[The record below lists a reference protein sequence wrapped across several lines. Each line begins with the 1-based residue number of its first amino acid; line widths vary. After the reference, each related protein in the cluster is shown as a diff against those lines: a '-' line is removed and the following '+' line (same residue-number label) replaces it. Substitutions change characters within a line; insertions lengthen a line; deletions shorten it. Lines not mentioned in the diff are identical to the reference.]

1 MNRTPPT
8 RRRLAVAVCMTA
20 VLALA
25 ACGRSEDDGQAE
37 EAEAIDEGAPTG
49 TVEVWAMGT
58 EGEELGP
65 FVEAFEAENT
75 DVDVKVTPVPWEN
88 AHDKIATA
96 IASGETPDATLV
108 GTTWMGE
115 FAKLGGLDP
124 VPPDLVDTD
133 SFFEGAYD
141 STVVDDTE
149 YGVPWYVETR
159 VLFYRKDLAEKAG
172 WDAPPKTWDELTQF
186 ASDLGDQPGVEIPF
200 YVQPGQTGSWQTA
213 IPFAWTAGAEMTN
226 EDGTEYTLDSDAMAQ
241 GLEYYKSLFDDGLST
256 TSLLQPGEIENQF
269 AQGTTASFISGPWHI
284 GLVKDMGATD
294 DQIGVAPLPSVDDSS
309 EMGTSF
315 VGGGNLA
322 VFKESDNRDAAWKLV
337 QWLSEADVQTEWYE
351 TMSDLPAV
359 EASWDSGPL
368 AEDPLLSVFGEQLTS
383 TNSPPPVPTWEQV
396 AEVIDRSIEQVVNG
410 KMSVEDAMA
419 DMQSQAQAIGT
430 GL

>member
-1 MNRTPPT
+1 MNRTSPT
-8 RRRLAVAVCMTA
+8 RRWLAVAACMTA

-25 ACGRSEDDGQAE
+25 ACGRSDSDGEPE
-37 EAEAIDEGAPTG
+37 EAESISDDAPSGTID
-49 TVEVWAMGT
+49 VWAMGT

-65 FVEAFEAENT
+65 FAETFEQEYPDA
-75 DVDVKVTPVPWEN
+75 DVKVTPVPWES

-96 IASGETPDATLV
+96 IASGDTPDVTLV

-124 VPPDLVDTD
+124 VPPDLVDSD
-133 SFFEGAYD
+133 SFFDGAYE
-141 STVVDDTE
+141 STVVNDTE

-159 VLFYRKDLAEKAG
+159 VLFYRKDLAEAAG
-172 WDAPPKTWDELTQF
+172 WDAPPKTWEELSQF
-186 ASDLGDQPGVEIPF
+186 GADLGEQDGVDTPL

-213 IPFAWTAGAEMTN
+213 IPFSWTAGAEMTN
-226 EDGTEYTLDSDAMAQ
+226 EDGTEYTLDSEGMVE

-256 TSLLQPGEIENQF
+256 TSVLQPGELESSF
-269 AQGTTASFISGPWHI
+269 AKGSIASFISGPWMI

-294 DQIGVAPLPSVDDSS
+294 DQIAVAPLPAQDDSA

-315 VGGGNLA
+315 VGGGNLG
-322 VFKESDNRDAAWKLV
+322 VFKDSDNRDAAWKFV
-337 QWLSEADVQTEWYE
+337 QWLSEADVQSDWYT

-359 EASWDSGPL
+359 EASWDSGAL
-368 AEDPLLSVFGEQLTS
+368 AEDPLLSVFGEQLS
-383 TNSPPPVPTWEQV
+383 ETNSPPPVPTWEQV
-396 AEVIDRSIEQVVNG
+396 AEVIDHNVEQVVNG
-410 KMSVEDAMA
+410 QMSVEDAVA
-419 DMQSQAQAIGT
+419 AMQSEAQRIGT

>member
-96 IASGETPDATLV
+96 IASGETPDVTLV

-186 ASDLGDQPGVEIPF
+186 ASDLGEQPGVEIPF

-226 EDGTEYTLDSDAMAQ
+226 EDGTEYTLDSDAMAE

-269 AQGTTASFISGPWHI
+269 AKGTTASFISGPWHI